1 MTLKQTLKPIQLI
14 SLLQIVNGFR
24 CSSIDKIE
32 KSDEMHHIEIFLLF
46 FYMTNNEK
54 LNKNPVEI
62 TIIDIPNSS
71 IDSHLY

>member
-14 SLLQIVNGFR
+14 SLLQIVIGFR